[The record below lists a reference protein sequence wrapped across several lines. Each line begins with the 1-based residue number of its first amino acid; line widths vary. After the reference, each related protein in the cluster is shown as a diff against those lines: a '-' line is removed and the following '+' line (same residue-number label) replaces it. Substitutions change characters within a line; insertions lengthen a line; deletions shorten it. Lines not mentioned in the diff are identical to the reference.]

1 MPRQPR
7 HKVSALVEA
16 LRTIGR
22 QLASRRSRRVAGV
35 VLLSPFVLLLLLAA
49 VTPLPDELERD
60 HAFDASVRVL
70 DRHGKLLAE
79 VRAEDGTRARWV
91 PLEQMGDD
99 VKRALVAAEDSRF
112 RWHPGVDPVA
122 VVRAAGQN
130 LANGRIV
137 SGASTL
143 TQQLGRT
150 LVPRPRTVPGKFK
163 EMAVALRIEASLSK
177 DEILE
182 AYLNLVHFGP
192 TLRGVESASR
202 FYFDKPTTALSLA
215 ESATLAAM
223 PKGPTLYDPRRAPAR
238 LRDRRDHILDRMAEE
253 GSATPER
260 ADRAKREPLS
270 VHAKATGWGAPHL
283 VRGLLDGRV
292 HPEVGK
298 LEGRASVLRTTLD
311 GALQREVQ
319 FAARSM
325 VASLRD
331 RNVTAASVVVLEN
344 ETGHVLSW
352 VGAHDFFDS
361 EAGGQNDGVLAK
373 RQPGSTLK
381 PFVYAVAMED
391 LGWTAATAL
400 PDVELHLPGET
411 GVYTPRNYDGQY
423 HGPVRLREALA
434 NSYNVPAVHAASVV
448 GPERVL
454 ERLRSLGLTTLDR
467 DPDHYGAAIALGDGE
482 VRLVDLANAY
492 ATLARGGEY
501 LPVRALANAKTGR
514 GETLTLPQAERH
526 RVMPEAIS
534 RVLADVL
541 SDPDARLA
549 AFGADSVLELPFAAA
564 AKTGTSKGYRDNL
577 TVGFT
582 PRVTVAV
589 WVGNFDGSPMKG
601 VSGVTG
607 AGPLFNVVM
616 QAVHRHFEGDLG
628 TFPEPDDRFERLQV
642 CSLSGELPREFCP
655 HRHEELFVRGT
666 APTRPCTMHQQMR
679 IDVRN
684 ARLAGPGCP
693 DDQTGLEVFET
704 YDATFHAWAKSA
716 GRALAPETWSEHC
729 PGSLEEKADTRTKLA
744 IRYPYAGAVF
754 LQDPSLPDAAQGV
767 VVRADAPS
775 SVSAVRLV
783 VDGRVV
789 AVVAPP
795 FEHAIRL
802 APGRHRVWAEA
813 AGQRSREVSFEV
825 R

>member
-1 MPRQPR
+1 MSISAQ
-7 HKVSALVEA
+7 HKFNALVGA
-16 LRTIGR
+16 FRKLGR
-22 QLASRRSRRVAGV
+22 WLMSRRGRRVAV
-35 VLLSPFVLLLLLAA
+35 LVLLSPLALLLLLAA
-49 VTPLPDELERD
+49 ATPLPEELAKE
-60 HAFDASVRVL
+60 HGFDASVRVL

-91 PLEQMGDD
+91 ALDQVGRD
-99 VKRALVAAEDSRF
+99 VKQALVAAEDSRF
-112 RWHPGVDPVA
+112 RWHPGVDPIA
-122 VVRAAGQN
+122 IVRAAGQN
-130 LANGRIV
+130 LAHGRIV

-150 LVPRPRTVPGKFK
+150 LVPRPRTIPGKFK

-223 PKGPTLYDPRRAPAR
+223 PKGPTLYDPRRAPER
-238 LRDRRDHILDRMAEE
+238 LRERRNHILDRMAEE
-253 GSATPER
+253 QSATPEQVN
-260 ADRAKREPLS
+260 RAKREPLT
-270 VHAKATGWGAPHL
+270 VHARATGWSAPHL
-283 VRGLLDGRV
+283 VRGLLDGSV

-298 LEGRASVLRTTLD
+298 LAGHASVIETTLD

-319 FAARSM
+319 FAARSV
-325 VASLRD
+325 VASLRQ
-331 RNVTAASVVVLEN
+331 RNVSAASVVVLDN
-344 ETGHVLSW
+344 ESGQVLSW
-352 VGAHDFFDS
+352 VGAHDFFDRD
-361 EAGGQNDGVLAK
+361 AGGQNDGVLAK

-381 PFVYAVAMED
+381 PFVYGLAMED

-411 GVYTPRNYDGQY
+411 SAYSPKNYDGQM

-434 NSYNVPAVHAASVV
+434 NSYNVPAVYTASVV
-448 GPERVL
+448 GPDRVL
-454 ERLRSLGLTTLDR
+454 ERLRSLGLTTLAN

-482 VRLVDLANAY
+482 VRLLDLANAY

-501 LPVRALANAKTGR
+501 LPVRALASAKTGR
-514 GETLTLPQAERH
+514 GQTIAI
-526 RVMPEAIS
+526 PEAPRRRVIPETIT
-534 RVLADVL
+534 RVLADIL
-541 SDPDARLA
+541 SDPEARLA

-607 AGPLFNVVM
+607 AGPLFHVVM
-616 QAVHRHFEGDLG
+616 QAVHRHFEGELG
-628 TFPEPDDRFERLQV
+628 TFPDPDSRFERVQV
-642 CSLSGELPREFCP
+642 CALSGELPREFCP
-655 HRHEELFVRGT
+655 HRHEELFIRGT
-666 APTRPCTMHQQMR
+666 APQRPCSMHEQVR
-679 IDVRN
+679 LDARN
-684 ARLAGPGCP
+684 ALLAGSTCP
-693 DDQTGLEVFET
+693 QEQTRLEVFEV
-704 YDATFHAWAKSA
+704 YDATYHAWAKAS
-716 GRALAPETWSEHC
+716 GRPLAPESWSEHC
-729 PGSLEEKADTRTKLA
+729 PGTREPAATSGAKLA
-744 IRYPYAGAVF
+744 IRYPYPGAVF
-754 LQDPSLPDAAQGV
+754 LQDPSLPDSSQGV
-767 VVRADAPS
+767 VLRADAPS
-775 SVSAVRLV
+775 SVNELRLV

-789 AVVAPP
+789 AIVAPP

-813 AGQRSREVSFEV
+813 AGMRSREVSFEV